1 MAYLPDGQCR
11 VLIAPCGC
19 FGAGDISDD
28 IPGFGRTIDMAR
40 EDIRDG
46 FTETQTTIE
55 EWRAKSVGC
64 THTPKWRAPMTR
76 QTVPDVWHEAG
87 HHVHF
92 IRGGRFVCTAAQF
105 SPCRNYPACECEYP
119 DPTEHGKP
127 PTPGHEDVP
136 QSTCWLESWLTGVD
150 LCDTYSPEQ
159 LTQDD
164 DTFPDGPIRIEWF
177 GDEVTWEYADDTRP
191 YDWCATGDHYATLAP
206 PEPGCPPEC
215 QGCRDSRAQAL
226 TEARFHAANVGDE

>member
-55 EWRAKSVGC
+55 EWRAKSLGC

-87 HHVHF
+87 H
-92 IRGGRFVCTAAQF
+92 
-105 SPCRNYPACECEYP
+105 
-119 DPTEHGKP
+119 
-127 PTPGHEDVP
+127 GHCV
-136 QSTCWLESWLTGVD
+136 
-150 LCDTYSPEQ
+150 
-159 LTQDD
+159 
-164 DTFPDGPIRIEWF
+164 
-177 GDEVTWEYADDTRP
+177 
-191 YDWCATGDHYATLAP
+191 TGDHYATLAP
-206 PEPGCPPEC
+206 PEPGCPDEC
-215 QGCRDSRAQAL
+215 QEHRDKRAQAL
-226 TEARFHAANVGDE
+226 TEAQIHAANVGDE